1 MVGGQAESH
10 DTLACLLWGGGEMVQ
25 GGRVLAAKTGRA
37 LSQESTQWKKELPQ
51 VVLEPPHTCC
61 GMCVHTYMIDDQKL
75 DQRWRI
81 KQTQNVSTT
90 SLLINCKL
98 PCEFMNK

>member
-1 MVGGQAESH
+1 
-10 DTLACLLWGGGEMVQ
+10 MVQ
-25 GGRVLAAKTGRA
+25 GVRVLAAKT
-37 LSQESTQWKKELPQ
+37 LSQESTQWKKELLQ

-61 GMCVHTYMIDDQKL
+61 GICVHTYTINDQKL

-90 SLLINCKL
+90 SLLIN
-98 PCEFMNK
+98 